1 MNVRA
6 QMVVRPERWMPL
18 FYSFDLRDEVA
29 AHLMQ
34 LHAHF
39 QIGDAAA
46 GVESKSRHF
55 PLLRIEL
62 RESNGFSCEIS
73 IEISYYGR

>member
-46 GVESKSRHF
+46 AAGVESESYNF
-55 PLLRIEL
+55 QLLRIE
-62 RESNGFSCEIS
+62 
-73 IEISYYGR
+73 